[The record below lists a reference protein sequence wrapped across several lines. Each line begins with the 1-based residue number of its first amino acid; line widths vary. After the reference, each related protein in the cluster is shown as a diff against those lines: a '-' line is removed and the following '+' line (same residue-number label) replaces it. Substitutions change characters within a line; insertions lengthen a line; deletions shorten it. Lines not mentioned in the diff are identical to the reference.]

1 MYCTNCEFEIKG
13 AGRKE
18 CPVCGG
24 PLVEYSELEIS
35 LDESK
40 SDSETEKLEET
51 TEESKEPAFF
61 NLESAL
67 NTDDE
72 VPSFLAQETGHVF
85 KKRSKEDILANPLKK
100 PGPIEEL
107 VTTAS
112 KKSEL
117 KQKRSPKRLPA
128 IVMIGVLVVVVN
140 IGGIFLLKSQQKLN
154 PLIAQLK
161 KETEKTVDKILHT
174 VMKEEKEKAL
184 VEKELGLI
192 DGTQTAQKEI
202 SQKKTDSVK
211 EIPPPVIL
219 KKDVQISQVKVPPKS
234 SVKKKKDPV
243 KPIEKKTS
251 SRTIYSIHAGSYK
264 TKKTAVSE
272 SNRLKQLGFDT
283 YVQTTDLQK
292 GQIWHR
298 VKIGNF
304 STRKDA
310 QKVQNELR
318 QKDSKL
324 KSVIVKRKAKS
335 RKILIKK
342 EEKKSIAIKKPVP
355 VGVSQPVQRKTSKQ
369 KPDAIKTTPPINET
383 IKADEE
389 QSVTE
394 METASDVSQPVEG
407 EIVQR
412 ETDSVETTPPIEEK
426 ASTDEEQPLTEM
438 GLTSD
443 VSQPVQEE
451 ISQRKPDVVK
461 TVSVV
466 KPEKDDQSF
475 AVNVSPE
482 STAKKEK
489 ETVIPA
495 EEKTPQKVF
504 YSIGTNSYKI
514 KEVAIDEAVR
524 LESLGFDDAYIQ
536 ADDLG
541 EGEIWYR
548 IMIGRFS
555 IRENAQKVQNELRQK
570 DSKLKSVI
578 MKLESELTQ

>member
-61 NLESAL
+61 DLESAL
-67 NTDDE
+67 NTDDD
-72 VPSFLAQETGHVF
+72 VPSFLTQETGHVF
-85 KKRSKEDILANPLKK
+85 KRRSREDILANPLKK
-100 PGPIEEL
+100 PDPIEEL
-107 VTTAS
+107 VTAAS
-112 KKSEL
+112 NQSEL
-117 KQKRSPKRLPA
+117 KQKRSSKLLPA
-128 IVMIGVLVVVVN
+128 IVVIGVLVVAVN

-161 KETEKTVDKILHT
+161 KETEKTVEKILNT
-174 VMKEEKEKAL
+174 VMRKGKEKSF
-184 VEKELGLI
+184 VKKEPELAG
-192 DGTQTAQKEI
+192 DAQTAQKEI

-211 EIPPPVIL
+211 EITPPVIV

-243 KPIEKKTS
+243 KSIEKKIS
-251 SRTIYSIHAGSYK
+251 SRTIYSIHAGSYR

-272 SNRLKQLGFDT
+272 SNRLKQLGFDA

-304 STRKDA
+304 SARKDA
-310 QKVQNELR
+310 QKVQKELR

-335 RKILIKK
+335 RKILIKQ
-342 EEKKSIAIKKPVP
+342 EEKKSIAMKKPVP

-389 QSVTE
+389 QPVTE
-394 METASDVSQPVEG
+394 METASSVSQPVEG
-407 EIVQR
+407 EMVQR
-412 ETDSVETTPPIEEK
+412 ETDSVERTLPIEEK
-426 ASTDEEQPLTEM
+426 ISTDEEQPFTEM
-438 GLTSD
+438 EVTPD
-443 VSQPVQEE
+443 ISQPVQEE
-451 ISQRKPDVVK
+451 ISQQKPDAVK
-461 TVSVV
+461 TVSAV

-489 ETVIPA
+489 ETVKPA

-504 YSIGTNSYKI
+504 Y
-514 KEVAIDEAVR
+514 
-524 LESLGFDDAYIQ
+524 
-536 ADDLG
+536 
-541 EGEIWYR
+541 
-548 IMIGRFS
+548 
-555 IRENAQKVQNELRQK
+555 
-570 DSKLKSVI
+570 
-578 MKLESELTQ
+578 